1 MFNPL
6 VDSFE
11 NLTDDEV
18 DKAIRDL
25 SRRYFQT
32 RNPQLQMQI
41 STILEMYKEEMR
53 SRNARKSSSLDPN
66 NPQEND
72 LDLDNLINVS

>member
-25 SRRYFQT
+25 SQRYFQT

-53 SRNARKSSSLDPN
+53 SRNARKSSSLNPN
-66 NPQEND
+66 NEQEND